1 MIVTGSRWDR
11 QLRVATAAHAAVLAA
26 IHAECFCVAARWDE
40 AAIAAQLGLPGTFAL
55 LDPAGALVL
64 ARSVAEQAE
73 ILTLAVAP
81 ALRRQGRARSLLRAA
96 AARAAAAGAREIFLE
111 VAEHNCAAR
120 ALYSAAGYAV
130 VGRRRRYYPDGSDAL
145 VLRAPLSPAAARG
158 G

>member
-1 MIVTGSRWDR
+1 
-11 QLRVATAAHAAVLAA
+11 VATRAHAAALAA
-26 IHAECFCVAARWDE
+26 IHAECFSAAARWDT
-40 AAIAAQLGLPGTFAL
+40 ASMAAQLGLPGTFAL

-64 ARSVAEQAE
+64 ARSAAEQAE
-73 ILTLAVAP
+73 ILTLAVVP

-96 AARAAAAGAREIFLE
+96 ACRAAAAGAREIFLE
-111 VAEHNCAAR
+111 VAQDNGAAR
-120 ALYSAAGYAV
+120 ALYAAAGYAE